1 MSYLFHIFVVFEIY
15 LILALSMNLL
25 AGHSGLLSLAQAAF
39 CGIGAYCAAILMIQ
53 LQLPF
58 LAVLLLSILVAGVAS
73 LPMIWF
79 SVRLR
84 DLYFILATLAYQII
98 IFSVLFNWVSVTNGP
113 LGIVGIPKPEILG
126 IRFGSTGEFLLLS
139 TLITASVVTFFF
151 VLNKTPLSRLFEAVR
166 DNELALVS
174 FGKNPS
180 YYKSSAILIACGVS
194 GIAGVLFATY
204 YSYID
209 PMSFDIHES
218 ILILSIVLIG
228 GLGTVK
234 GSVAGALFYVLLP
247 ELLRF
252 LNMPDAVAANMRM
265 MIFSLVL
272 ILVVMY
278 KPYGLFGKFKFE

>member
-1 MSYLFHIFVVFEIY
+1 MSYLFHILVVFEIY

-39 CGIGAYCAAILMIQ
+39 CGIGAYCSAILLIQ

-58 LAVLLLSILVAGVAS
+58 LAVLLLSVLITGVAS

-98 IFSVLFNWVSVTNGP
+98 IFSILFNWVSVTNGP
-113 LGIVGIPKPEILG
+113 LGIAGIPKPEILG

-139 TLITASVVTFFF
+139 TLITAFVVAFFF
-151 VLNKTPLSRLFEAVR
+151 VLYKTPLSRLFEAVR

-180 YYKSSAILIACGVS
+180 YYKASAILIACGVS

-252 LNMPDAVAANMRM
+252 LNMPDAIAANMRM

-272 ILVVMY
+272 ILIVMY